1 MRGLPDLSKAR
12 YRQGGLSPKYGCDEQ
27 SKGFICLGQKV
38 RNEGCLGFL
47 LVWFGLFV
55 CFPFLLSSFFFY
67 FFCVLFFS
75 CKWWILTPC
84 ELIFTSLCLLFKHLF
99 QRHNTLQLSSTHLV
113 VPVVFIAV
121 NSCQIFDIKLW
132 NLYLVATSLFLTY
145 FGNLILNHL
154 KSISIGHH
162 KYF

>member
-1 MRGLPDLSKAR
+1 MWLWWTKQRLYLSR
-12 YRQGGLSPKYGCDEQ
+12 T
-27 SKGFICLGQKV
+27 KGKEWRVF
-38 RNEGCLGFL
+38 GFFAC
-47 LVWFGLFV
+47 LVWFV
-55 CFPFLLSSFFFY
+55 CLLSFSAIFFFFFY
-67 FFCVLFFS
+67 FFCVLFFP
-75 CKWWILTPC
+75 CKWWMLTPC
-84 ELIFTSLCLLFKHLF
+84 EIIFTSLYLLFKHLF

-121 NSCQIFDIKLW
+121 NFCQIFDIKLW